1 MSLCYTPGEVMWTR
15 NKKHAGLYEVAVN
28 AEVIFGST
36 PGPYRTVLYDK
47 RSLSSLGSI
56 TSNQDGSYK
65 FTHLTND
72 SSKFFIVSFDNIG
85 GTANMGASDTLELSL
100 MAVPVF

>member
-1 MSLCYTPGEVMWTR
+1 MSLCYYPGEVIWTR
-15 NKKHAGLYEVAVN
+15 NKKHAGLYEIAVN
-28 AEVIFGST
+28 AEVILGST

-56 TSNQDGSYK
+56 ASNQDGTYK

-72 SSKFFIVSFDNIG
+72 SDKFFIVSFDNPD